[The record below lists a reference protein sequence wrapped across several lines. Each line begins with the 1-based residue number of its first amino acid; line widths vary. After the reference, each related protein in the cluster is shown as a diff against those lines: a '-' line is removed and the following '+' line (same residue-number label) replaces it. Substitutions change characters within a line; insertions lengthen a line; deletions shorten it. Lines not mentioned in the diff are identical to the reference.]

1 MLSGTSD
8 TEATLAVPQHMLMA
22 ALSKFVSKL
31 LLLFLFFFLIKYSLI
46 FYKLSLHVKQ

>member
-31 LLLFLFFFLIKYSLI
+31 LLLFLFFF
-46 FYKLSLHVKQ
+46 